1 MADRVATIES
11 TRIRGREG
19 LAMDTGSKSITLTRR
34 EDVAYITLAAPPL
47 NILTIAMMDEIS
59 DALEQAV
66 ADSSIKAIAF
76 TADGKAF
83 SGGADV
89 GEHRPEQVE
98 GMIASFSRLFG
109 RLDALEV
116 PVIMAVNGAALG
128 GGFELVLMADLLIA
142 TTNATFGQPEIRLG
156 FFAPVGIIRLPELV
170 GSARAVEI
178 TGSGRIYSAEE
189 MHALG
194 IVTRIVPE
202 EELEETLEAALGDFR
217 RASPLVMRLNVRT
230 LKRLRGRSFEE
241 ALAEAD
247 RVFLEE
253 LMATEEPVEGI
264 AAFYEKRKPE
274 WKNR

>member
-1 MADRVATIES
+1 
-11 TRIRGREG
+11 
-19 LAMDTGSKSITLTRR
+19 MDTGSKSITLTRR